1 MQSLQMIPLYYHT
14 NWTDLLAQHL
24 NHPLLDVYADNLV
37 QIYPRHAFRGIIP
50 TRWGKIIKVTL
61 NNSQFLITEH
71 CFQGIEIFTYSCKLN
86 TSHQLLH
93 Y

>member
-1 MQSLQMIPLYYHT
+1 MQSLQMIPLYYNT

-61 NNSQFLITEH
+61 NNSHYRTLFPRHRNIYL
-71 CFQGIEIFTYSCKLN
+71 
-86 TSHQLLH
+86 QL
-93 Y
+93 

>member
-50 TRWGKIIKVTL
+50 TRWGKIIKGYIK
-61 NNSQFLITEH
+61 QFSLQSIV
-71 CFQGIEIFTYSCKLN
+71 SKA
-86 TSHQLLH
+86 
-93 Y
+93 